1 MIQIKKYLL
10 EKIAVA
16 QTMTVG
22 NVGGA
27 SNNTQPED
35 KEYMQKSLTDLDGA
49 ADSVQVSTQQPPPI
63 ELTNHQ
69 KDYMMNARDRID
81 EMRRYHQGSLHYD
94 KNKYTSKQWSDYI
107 NGLVK
112 DPMYAKVTA
121 DGVTDEQLQ
130 GYQREMANKDLANFR
145 KKFEAVDPNHE
156 MLQKTQDIQAGQY
169 SNYEWEDDATY
180 RKNRGLESEYKNG
193 VYLPKQYTAAD
204 KAKQKAFRQSQ
215 QQDFID
221 RYQRQDRP
229 KANTISSV
237 NANGTK
243 TEWKYDNK
251 GNRKITTT
259 NVNIPKPVNTDNV
272 YWQSFTNGTNPQVT
286 ALLNAK
292 AQQAYRYSMEPE
304 IGKAYDYFVQKGH
317 IPDRFLPG
325 GRNELR
331 PGTAG
336 FEGAIRFRN
345 QQWNHM
351 YKNNPDKLKQN
362 PYIPSYMSDLMRYND
377 ITAGAANNQDRAK
390 ALINHT
396 DDPLGIRNNLIQ
408 K

>member
-1 MIQIKKYLL
+1 
-10 EKIAVA
+10 
-16 QTMTVG
+16 
-22 NVGGA
+22 
-27 SNNTQPED
+27 
-35 KEYMQKSLTDLDGA
+35 
-49 ADSVQVSTQQPPPI
+49 
-63 ELTNHQ
+63 
-69 KDYMMNARDRID
+69 
-81 EMRRYHQGSLHYD
+81 
-94 KNKYTSKQWSDYI
+94 
-107 NGLVK
+107 
-112 DPMYAKVTA
+112 MYAKVTA
-121 DGVTDEQLQ
+121 DGVTNEQLQ
-130 GYQREMANKDLANFR
+130 EYQREMANNDLANFR

-193 VYLPKQYTAAD
+193 VYLPKQYNTAD

-229 KANTISSV
+229 KANTISAV
-237 NANGTK
+237 NADGTK

-251 GNRKITTT
+251 GNRKVT
-259 NVNIPKPVNTDNV
+259 NTKVNIPKPVTDNN
-272 YWQSFTNGTNPQVT
+272 YWQAFRT
-286 ALLNAK
+286 ATPLTQIPMQNARETRN
-292 AQQAYRYSMEPE
+292 YRYSMDPE
-304 IGKAYDYFVQKGH
+304 IGKAYDYFIQKGH
-317 IPDRFLPG
+317 IPNQFLPG

-331 PGTAG
+331 PGTVG

-362 PYIPSYMSDLMRYND
+362 PYIPSYMADLMRYND
-377 ITAGAANNQDRAK
+377 ITAGAANNQGRAK

-396 DDPLGIRNNLIQ
+396 DDPLEIRNNLIQ